1 MLTSLFALELCVRL
15 VPGMPLRH
23 ALQQLVF
30 MHPEHAGHQ
39 DRHVLYSQITDLLGH
54 NLNLAERGCW
64 EYFDDH
70 QRAQSDYEM
79 WSKGMLTEE
88 GARTSPS
95 GPPDPY
101 RPEPRYLTFTIAM
114 LLVQGSA
121 TDKMMKNVCHIP
133 EPELW
138 YRRTFG
144 RILTGM
150 RSISFASVRSDIL
163 YLIPGDE
170 AWGLTLEDLAT
181 PKFEYLRPIA
191 NA

>member
-1 MLTSLFALELCVRL
+1 MKNSLFALELCMRL

-30 MHPEHAGHQ
+30 AHPERPGHQ
-39 DRHVLYSQITDLLGH
+39 DRYVLYSQITDLLGH

-64 EYFDDH
+64 DYFDDH
-70 QRAQSDYEM
+70 QRARSDYEM
-79 WSKGMLTEE
+79 WSQGMITEE
-88 GARTSPS
+88 GARKGPS
-95 GPPDPY
+95 GAPDPY
-101 RPEPRYLTFTIAM
+101 RPEPRFLTFTIAM
-114 LLVQGSA
+114 LFVEGSA
-121 TDKMMKNVCHIP
+121 TDRMMKNVCNIP
-133 EPELW
+133 QPALW
-138 YRRTFG
+138 NRSTFG
-144 RILTGM
+144 RLLTGM
-150 RSISFASVRSDIL
+150 RSISFASVQSDIL